1 LVLSMAHVK
10 STARPVSS
18 AAAGGSSGEGDD
30 SEERTISARS
40 SNAGSHS
47 NGGDVRVESS
57 RSQSF
62 SFGPSTMTVSR
73 IRGMI
78 GNGYFADGMG
88 REPGEKTMP
97 EPHVDEAVLF
107 EEFFTAGLR
116 MPRHPMLADIL
127 LKYQI

>member
-1 LVLSMAHVK
+1 
-10 STARPVSS
+10 
-18 AAAGGSSGEGDD
+18 
-30 SEERTISARS
+30 
-40 SNAGSHS
+40 
-47 NGGDVRVESS
+47 
-57 RSQSF
+57 
-62 SFGPSTMTVSR
+62 
-73 IRGMI
+73 MI

-88 REPGEKTMP
+88 RELGEKTMP